1 MNNRKEDMEITS
13 HYRQLL
19 RELNEQRQ
27 HGILC
32 DVCVIVEGKIFK
44 AHKNVLLGSSRYFK
58 TLYCQVKKG
67 SEQQATITH
76 LDIVTAQGFK
86 TILDFM
92 YSAHL
97 ALTSKNVIEVMSAAS
112 YLQMTDIVQACH
124 GFIKAALD
132 ISIRSELA
140 DELADIEMG
149 NVVSSIGGGAGPGV
163 GGASEALASM
173 ISARSSSPWLARRT
187 SPANSSGDSAIA
199 SCHEGSSNYGKEDQ
213 EPKSHES
220 QEDAC
225 LQPLWPADYR
235 SVQVKEEQVSPSNLQ
250 DGAGRGAQ
258 GTPGEQGGRGEGGW
272 QPPGSGRR
280 KNRKNKDT
288 VRHITQQNEGDSRT
302 ASPLP
307 SMLSTPGWSYGNQDI
322 PGAEV
327 TEPNMSDSR
336 SERMDLLVKQ
346 EEATAGDSGFLSRER
361 DEAVAQERAGSVA
374 NLRAALMSKNS
385 LLSLGAE
392 MLGEDNPLLF
402 EYLPKGGHSLSRPR
416 CSNGSS
422 SSHHPGALFG
432 SKHGASS
439 SSPQSTLPP
448 LPLLPPP
455 PPSVPRPPGALG
467 TSQSG
472 APPDKL
478 YAEQA
483 LKASPTEEEMQ
494 EQDNSP
500 NNNAGLECVQ
510 VPVEEDQMVE
520 EKHGVCVAE
529 VQGGG
534 PGWRQELACSLCKQL
549 FSSLLQLRQHEYS
562 HTLSLMAL
570 SLDCLD
576 HHRPVVAAASPLNPP
591 PARYHCSQCPASFTL
606 KSNADRHEKTIH
618 LKRKLMQCVYCLK
631 HFRDRTDLNRHLSSV
646 HSSERVYTCPAC
658 SRTFSTQKNLA
669 THGKVCFQSGIS
681 PTEQLWNLHG
691 LREDDHGHIRIDD

>member
-32 DVCVIVEGKIFK
+32 DVCLIVEGKIFK

-58 TLYCQVKKG
+58 TLYCQVKKS

-149 NVVSSIGGGAGPGV
+149 SVVNSIGGGAGPGV

-199 SCHEGSSNYGKEDQ
+199 SCHEGGSSYGKEDQ

-220 QEDAC
+220 QDDVC

-250 DGAGRGAQ
+250 DGAGRGTQ
-258 GTPGEQGGRGEGGW
+258 GIPGEQGGRGDGGW

-302 ASPLP
+302 ASPLQ
-307 SMLSTPGWSYGNQDI
+307 SMLSAPGWSYSNQDI
-322 PGAEV
+322 PEV
-327 TEPNMSDSR
+327 TEPNIPDSR
-336 SERMDLLVKQ
+336 SERMDFLVKQ
-346 EEATAGDSGFLSRER
+346 EEAAAGDGGFLSGER
-361 DEAVAQERAGSVA
+361 DEAVTQERAGSVA

-402 EYLPKGGHSLSRPR
+402 DYLPKGGHSLSRPR
-416 CSNGSS
+416 GSHGTS
-422 SSHHPGALFG
+422 GSHHPGAVFG
-432 SKHGASS
+432 TKHGASS
-439 SSPQSTLPP
+439 SPPSTLPLVP
-448 LPLLPPP
+448 LLLPL
-455 PPSVPRPPGALG
+455 PGALG
-467 TSQSG
+467 LPRPG
-472 APPDKL
+472 GPEDKL
-478 YAEQA
+478 YEERA
-483 LKASPTEEEMQ
+483 LKASPTEEDMQ
-494 EQDNSP
+494 DEVSSP
-500 NNNAGLECVQ
+500 ANHAGLECVQ
-510 VPVEEDQMVE
+510 DPVEEDQMVE
-520 EKHGVCVAE
+520 DKHGACVTE
-529 VQGGG
+529 VRGGG
-534 PGWRQELACSLCKQL
+534 PGWRRELACSLCKQL

-576 HHRPVVAAASPLNPP
+576 RPMAAVSPLDPP
-591 PARYHCSQCPASFTL
+591 PARYRCSQCPASFTL

-646 HSSERVYTCPAC
+646 HSSERVYTCHAC
-658 SRTFSTQKNLA
+658 ARTFSTQKNLA
-669 THGKVCFQSGIS
+669 THAKVCCQSAVS
-681 PTEQLWNLHG
+681 PTERLWHLHAIKG
-691 LREDDHGHIRIDD
+691 DDGEHGHVLDVD